1 VGCVF
6 IFCGIYESSV
16 VVPVKPKVKK
26 ERDLYG
32 RHNQRNK
39 LKKEERE
46 RERVCVCLW
55 VFPNLK
61 RGDMSMYI
69 PTTLF
74 LASSSC
80 LGRSQRCLSFSLSL
94 SLYF

>member
-1 VGCVF
+1 MKVHIAPPKKQKNKIIIKKNKNEKAKERRGRFGTVVDLGEWWVGCMF

-39 LKKEERE
+39 LKKERERE
-46 RERVCVCLW
+46 RET
-55 VFPNLK
+55 P
-61 RGDMSMYI
+61 
-69 PTTLF
+69 
-74 LASSSC
+74 
-80 LGRSQRCLSFSLSL
+80 LGST
-94 SLYF
+94 